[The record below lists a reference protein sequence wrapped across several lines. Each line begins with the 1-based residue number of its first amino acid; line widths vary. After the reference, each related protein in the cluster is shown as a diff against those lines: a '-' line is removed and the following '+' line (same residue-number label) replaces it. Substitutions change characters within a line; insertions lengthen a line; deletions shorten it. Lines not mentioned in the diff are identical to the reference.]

1 MTSTLFDLPAEL
13 LRGNTRENRDR
24 VTDWVG
30 MDKKRMARLMDL
42 YLHGEWRLAQLA
54 AGVVCLVAEKH
65 PSMLDPWL
73 PALLKRIQQQDV
85 HDAVRRCG
93 MWTLQVVKIP
103 PRLAGR
109 IAQFSFEM
117 LENVSQP
124 IAMRVYAMT
133 ILVRLCK
140 REPDLAREVR
150 TAIETVLPYGTG
162 AFQSRARRELKAVSK
177 IVSRGEKDKEV
188 RAATAASRGERG
200 ER

>member
-1 MTSTLFDLPAEL
+1 MTSTSFDLPTEL

-24 VTDWVG
+24 VRDWVG
-30 MDKKRMARLMDL
+30 TDKKRMARLMDL

-54 AGVVCLVAEKH
+54 AGVVCLVAEQH
-65 PSMLDPWL
+65 PSMMNRWL
-73 PALLKRIQQQDV
+73 PVLLKRIQQRDV

-93 MWTLQVVKIP
+93 MWTLQVVEIP

-109 IAQFSFEM
+109 IAQISFEM
-117 LENVSQP
+117 LKDVSQP

-140 REPDLAREVR
+140 KEPDLAREVV

-162 AFQSRARRELKAVSK
+162 AFQARARMEIRAL
-177 IVSRGEKDKEV
+177 SRLIGRDTGGTKSEI
-188 RAATAASRGERG
+188 
-200 ER
+200 